1 MIETAMIMNH
11 GGQDNVGRK
20 ENDYVFVEFDDGSFV
35 ALDEEQLKNAAVL
48 AEKGCLNEQ
57 DI

>member
-48 AEKGCLNEQ
+48 AEKGCLNE
-57 DI
+57 